1 MGFAEGIRIDD
12 GPVLWAACAAGVVG
26 MLYLIRPHSGWKRAP
41 GRQAWAVPPAALL
54 LSLALVLGVHW
65 LLVYPFALIPDV
77 LPPEVLAWSVPAVTA
92 LLLALHR
99 GWTVWRSRPRPARR
113 RRVAVTAAAAAFAGV
128 LALSAIQINA
138 YFGLNHTV
146 SDLTGTAVARIPALE
161 AGLQRQAGEPA
172 TVGLA
177 GWTPRATL
185 PAGGLVRKASIP
197 GTVSGF
203 RSRDAYVYLPPA
215 YQASPRPALPV
226 LVLFSGQPGSPADWV
241 TGGALRSRMD
251 RFASAHH
258 GVAPVVIVVDP
269 NGTPNG
275 NVLCMDSQIA
285 QADTFLAEDV
295 PGWISATF
303 DVDPDPRKWA
313 AGGFSFGA
321 TCAVQMATRHPDVY
335 SAALAFSSEQEPA
348 LAKER
353 HKTIEASFGGDTA
366 AFERQTPLHLMQQR
380 RFDGNAL
387 YFGAGERDPEFI
399 EYMGV
404 LASAARSAG
413 FSVDEQVIP
422 RTGHSWTVA
431 AKGLSAGLDFL
442 APRWGIKK

>member
-1 MGFAEGIRIDD
+1 
-12 GPVLWAACAAGVVG
+12 
-26 MLYLIRPHSGWKRAP
+26 MLYLIRPHGGWKRAP
-41 GRQAWAVPPAALL
+41 ALRARAVPLAALV

-65 LLVYPFALIPDV
+65 FLVYPIAFFPDV

-99 GWTVWRSRPRPARR
+99 SWTVWRSLPRPARR
-113 RRVAVTAAAAAFAGV
+113 RGFAVTAAAAAFAGV

-146 SDLTGTAVARIPALE
+146 GDLAGAAVARIPGLEEGLKRQPGERAPVSLARWTPSGALPA
-161 AGLQRQAGEPA
+161 AGLIRTA
-172 TVGLA
+172 T
-177 GWTPRATL
+177 
-185 PAGGLVRKASIP
+185 IP
-197 GTVSGF
+197 GAVSGF

-251 RFASAHH
+251 RFAAAHH
-258 GVAPVVIVVDP
+258 GVAPVVVVVDP

-275 NVLCMDSQIA
+275 NTLCMDSRIA
-285 QADTFLAEDV
+285 RADTFLARDV
-295 PGWISATF
+295 PAWIDGTL
-303 DVDPDPRKWA
+303 DVDPDPRQWA

-321 TCAVQMATRHPDVY
+321 TCAIQMATRHPDVY

-366 AFERQTPLHLMQQR
+366 AFERQTPLHLMQHR

-387 YFGAGERDPEFI
+387 YFGAGERDPQFI
-399 EYMGV
+399 EYMHV
-404 LASAARSAG
+404 LAGAARSAG

-431 AKGLSAGLDFL
+431 AMGLSAGLDFM